1 MRFSVVGISHWKSQ
15 VSTRELFYLD
25 KDRKKRLKQYTKQV
39 PGGILTLETCNRTE
53 IFGFCE
59 PNILIEALC
68 FSIAAESSFLE
79 EHCYVLSNDKAIRH
93 IYRVGLGM
101 DSQVL
106 GDSQIIQQ
114 LKKAYNESK
123 KEQLS
128 GEFHQLIQSI
138 FKAHKRSRSETDFGR
153 GNASVGFEVTQR
165 ALEHFENIGDIKILL
180 IGAGKMGKIS
190 CKNLISNGAKHI
202 SVINRSIKR
211 AENLANS
218 LDINISSFS
227 KLEHEINNAD
237 LIVTATGALEP
248 ILTPKDFTN
257 IHVKKLIIDLSVPRN
272 VAHEVSEIDG
282 ITLID
287 MDSISK
293 VNQKALEKRKKAI
306 PILEDIIH
314 EEFKAYKNNINRSKF
329 LLPHIKEV
337 DYKLNSITEE
347 ELQRVRNK
355 LDPETFNQLEKIT
368 DRVKKKILAVHIDRL
383 EQEYQKVAQDA

>member
-1 MRFSVVGISHWKSQ
+1 MRFSVVGISHWKSG
-15 VSTRELFYLD
+15 VPIRELFYLD

-39 PGGILTLETCNRTE
+39 PGGVLTLVTCNRTE

-59 PNILIEALC
+59 PKILVEALC
-68 FSIAAESSFLE
+68 CSVDIGSSFLE
-79 EHCYVLSNDKAIRH
+79 EHGYVLSNDNAIHH

-114 LKKAYNESK
+114 LKKAYNESR

-128 GEFHQLIQSI
+128 GEFHQLIQSV

-153 GNASVGFEVTQR
+153 GNVSVGFEVTQR
-165 ALEHFENIGDIKILL
+165 ALEYFENIGNIKVLL
-180 IGAGKMGKIS
+180 IGAGKMGKVS

-202 SVINRSIKR
+202 SVINRSINR
-211 AENLANS
+211 AKNLANS

-227 KLEHEINNAD
+227 KLEHEIHNAD
-237 LIVTATGALEP
+237 LIITATGALKP
-248 ILTPKDFTN
+248 ILTPKNFTN
-257 IHVKKLIIDLSVPRN
+257 IQKEKLIIDLSVPRN
-272 VAHEVSEIDG
+272 VAHEVSEING

-306 PILEDIIH
+306 PILENIIH
-314 EEFKAYKNNINRSKF
+314 EEFKAYKNNIDRSRF

-347 ELQRVRNK
+347 ELQKVRNK
-355 LDPETFNQLEKIT
+355 VDPETFNQLEKIT

-383 EQEYQKVAQDA
+383 NREYQKVEQDA